1 MVDKILKS
9 AGFVKN
15 KTYKETR
22 FVKPPVSTYMVY
34 HDNYDRQGAD
44 DFPFLKYHNV
54 VFELYEP
61 TIDNENVDKLEKT
74 LDEFYH
80 RMIDG
85 WKKEERY
92 WIDSENIYQTIYT
105 FDYYEK
111 RGE

>member
-9 AGFVKN
+9 AGFAKN

-22 FVKPPVSTYMVY
+22 FIKPPTSTYVVY

-44 DFPFLKYHNV
+44 DVPVLKYHV
-54 VFELYEP
+54 VTFELYEP
-61 TIDNENVDKLEKT
+61 TIDSEVIEKLEKT
-74 LDEFYH
+74 LDDSYQY
-80 RMIDG
+80 MVDG

-105 FDYYEK
+105 FEYYDK